1 VSESL
6 KTVSPPLS
14 CSVRGCG
21 LPLTRAERA
30 YVCAA
35 GHSFDIARG
44 GYINLLQPQDRRSS
58 QAGDSKAAVDARAML
73 EQTGVGRAVIDAVI
87 DRILA
92 LTLPAGAVVV
102 DLGCGSGELLGSL
115 SAQHTIS
122 AIGID
127 LSTAAIGFAARRF
140 PALTWVVA
148 NADRRLPLQDHSVDI
163 VLSVNGRRN
172 PSECARVLTAT
183 GVLFVVLPAAD
194 DLIEL
199 RTLIHG
205 RAVDRDRVETLVHE
219 HERLFGVIEQ
229 AAVRETSE
237 LDRSALLNLLQGTY
251 RGARLSS
258 AERVRELDRTPVT
271 FSSSLVAFRR
281 R

>member
-1 VSESL
+1 
-6 KTVSPPLS
+6 
-14 CSVRGCG
+14 
-21 LPLTRAERA
+21 
-30 YVCAA
+30 VCAA
-35 GHSFDIARG
+35 GHSFDVARG

-73 EQTGVGRAVIDAVI
+73 EQSGVGRAVIDAVI

-92 LTLPAGAVVV
+92 LSLPAGAVVV
-102 DLGCGSGELLGSL
+102 DLGCGSGELLGGL

-148 NADRRLPLQDHSVDI
+148 NADRRLPLQDRSVDI

-199 RTLIHG
+199 RTFVQGH
-205 RAVDRDRVETLVHE
+205 AVERDRVEEMLNE
-219 HERLFGVIEQ
+219 HNAEFELLERVPIRERLMLEQ
-229 AAVRETSE
+229 T
-237 LDRSALLNLLQGTY
+237 ALLNLLRGTY
-251 RGARLSS
+251 RGARLKQSGRVNAIERMEVTLSS
-258 AERVRELDRTPVT
+258 EICVLN
-271 FSSSLVAFRR
+271 RR
-281 R
+281 GSG